1 MSSIV
6 QSGRRTRGSRSGRPI
21 MVLLDLL
28 GRRMTLRILWELSQ
42 ACQPLTFRALQTAA
56 ETNPSVL
63 NSRLRELRTAGIVEH
78 AAEGYR
84 LSATGDTLVGL
95 ILPLHAWAERWAAQ
109 TKSARGAAARAPR
122 KT

>member
-1 MSSIV
+1 MSSIL
-6 QSGRRTRGSRSGRPI
+6 QPGRRARGSRSGRPI

-42 ACQPLTFRALQTAA
+42 ACQPLTFRALQLAA

-63 NSRLRELRTAGIVEH
+63 NSRLRELRAARIVEH
-78 AAEGYR
+78 GAGGYQ
-84 LSATGDTLVGL
+84 LSATGDSLVGL

-109 TKSARGAAARAPR
+109 AKSAGGTAARTPR